1 MNDMLKRGMNK
12 FQKFIKNQKQSIMN
26 SNNINIR
33 KQYGSNDSAT
43 NGAPAQ
49 KKY

>member
-1 MNDMLKRGMNK
+1 
-12 FQKFIKNQKQSIMN
+12 MN

-33 KQYGSNDSAT
+33 KQYGSNDSCT

-49 KKY
+49 KKYQITHKFN